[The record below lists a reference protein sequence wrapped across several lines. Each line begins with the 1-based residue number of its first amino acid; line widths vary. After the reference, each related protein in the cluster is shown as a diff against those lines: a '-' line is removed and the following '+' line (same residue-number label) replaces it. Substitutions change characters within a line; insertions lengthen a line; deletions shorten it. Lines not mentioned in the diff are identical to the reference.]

1 MAQVYQLD
9 QIDYEILRILQKDS
23 RVTIKEMAAQL
34 NLSTTPIFERMR
46 KLEKR
51 GFIERQVAILN
62 ASLLNMKLTAFI
74 SVSIID
80 HSSAALETFVQQ
92 VIQFPEVLE
101 CHHVT
106 GQSDFLLKV
115 VIEDIEKYN
124 EFILKKISTVKN
136 IANIESSFSLST
148 RKLSTEL
155 PI

>member
-1 MAQVYQLD
+1 MQIPGLD
-9 QIDYEILRILQKDS
+9 DIDLKILRLIQRDA
-23 RVTIKEMAAQL
+23 RITMKEMAAQL

-51 GFIERQVAILN
+51 GFIQGQVTILN
-62 ASLLNMKLTAFI
+62 PSLLQLKLTAFI
-74 SVSIID
+74 SISISD
-80 HSSAALETFVQQ
+80 HSSAALDAFVQQ

-115 VIEDIEKYN
+115 MLEDIEKYN
-124 EFILKKISTVKN
+124 SFMLEKISTVQN
-136 IANIESSFSLST
+136 ISNIESSFSLST
-148 RKLSTEL
+148 RKLTTAL